1 MGTSM
6 KIISLIKTIHGRSC
20 PGNIVIRRSSVF
32 LKRLTLHVTVNC
44 SLKCGCGFWDQGL
57 YKWTS
62 SGTIFLPQST
72 RTAYVPDVLYAVA
85 CYMTPTTKA
94 HSEQFFSTML
104 LTPPSRNMLND
115 LVKSFVM
122 PYLLSE
128 KERLITVRCDELK
141 SLGEGIIVN
150 LDVGYTGARKAQCA
164 TIMVGSGSRALFSRV
179 DTDNGAWLKEGLLV
193 SLALDEAI
201 NQRKLD
207 IVAVEIDDNAAN
219 KKKLKAAKE

>member
-1 MGTSM
+1 
-6 KIISLIKTIHGRSC
+6 
-20 PGNIVIRRSSVF
+20 
-32 LKRLTLHVTVNC
+32 
-44 SLKCGCGFWDQGL
+44 
-57 YKWTS
+57 
-62 SGTIFLPQST
+62 
-72 RTAYVPDVLYAVA
+72 
-85 CYMTPTTKA
+85 MTPTTKA

-219 KKKLKAAKE
+219 KKKLKATKE

>member
-1 MGTSM
+1 
-6 KIISLIKTIHGRSC
+6 
-20 PGNIVIRRSSVF
+20 
-32 LKRLTLHVTVNC
+32 
-44 SLKCGCGFWDQGL
+44 
-57 YKWTS
+57 
-62 SGTIFLPQST
+62 
-72 RTAYVPDVLYAVA
+72 
-85 CYMTPTTKA
+85 MTPTTKA
-94 HSEQFFSTML
+94 HSGQFFSTML
-104 LTPPSRNMLND
+104 LTPPSHNMLND
-115 LVKSFVM
+115 LVRSFVM

-150 LDVGYTGARKAQCA
+150 LDVGYTGACKAQCA

-193 SLALDEAI
+193 SLTLDEAI

-219 KKKLKAAKE
+219 KKKLKATKE

>member
-94 HSEQFFSTML
+94 HSGQFFSTML

-193 SLALDEAI
+193 SLTLDEAI